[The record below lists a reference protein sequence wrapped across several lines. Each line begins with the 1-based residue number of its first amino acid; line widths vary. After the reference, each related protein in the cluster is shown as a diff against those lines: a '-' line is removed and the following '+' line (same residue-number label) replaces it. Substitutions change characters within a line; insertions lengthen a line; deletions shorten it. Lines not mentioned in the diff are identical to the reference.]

1 MLPTDGMQYLQM
13 ENARLR
19 QENERL
25 QSAVRRLQRA
35 VQALNCLL
43 NALSDI
49 TPEVDA
55 ISLVRKVLATAVQAV
70 DSDNGSLLLLDEG
83 RGELVFAA
91 VTGENAEIL
100 KGYRIPADE
109 GVVGWCLQHR
119 RPRLVADAR
128 LDPDFSPL
136 VDRHIAFQTR
146 SLMAIPLL
154 AGERVLGALE
164 VVNTRSGEPFTEDD
178 LDVMRLVGHLASEVL
193 ARAEEAVAARG

>member
-1 MLPTDGMQYLQM
+1 MLPSDGMQYLQM

-19 QENERL
+19 QKAERL
-25 QSAVRRLQRA
+25 EREARRLQRA

-43 NALSDI
+43 NALSDV

-55 ISLVRKVLATAVQAV
+55 VSLVRKVLSVAVQAV
-70 DSDNGSLLLLDEG
+70 DSEDGSLLLLDEK

-100 KGYRIPADE
+100 EGYRIPADE
-109 GVVGWCLQHR
+109 GVVGWCIRHR
-119 RPRLVADAR
+119 EPRLVADAR

-164 VVNTRSGEPFTEDD
+164 IVNTRSGEPFTEND
-178 LDVMRLVGHLASEVL
+178 LDVMRLVGYLASEVL
-193 ARAEEAVAARG
+193 ARAEEAVASKD